1 MSNYETAW
9 NALKIALIST
19 EQELKQAAA
28 SNNSDVE
35 NLPTQM
41 RMLYKMMYLINDLEI
56 KTGIQQDHQIIP

>member
-28 SNNSDVE
+28 TNNSDVE

>member
-28 SNNSDVE
+28 TNNSEVE